1 MQGTSFVVL
10 TGHLNDYPLSNLI
23 GILRRQRKTGRLLV
37 EYPTAPCSF
46 YFENG
51 DLVDAQLNTLT
62 GLQAVY
68 VAMSQPNAAFN
79 FNPLI
84 RPPRRSIDDSAQK
97 VLLESLGCWEE
108 KIINIKAAA
117 SVEVVPSSTEAQ
129 PASLTPHKA
138 GRDEL
143 PQARE
148 VLALPPGPAR
158 SNVLKREVFA
168 ASVILVSLLASLA
181 GISLTGW
188 LTKRDDERPPSRL
201 RNAESSATTT
211 TTTAPGEI
219 TGPRDARTIEVIVR
233 IENGRVSQAFIAHP
247 QTGMEA
253 YEALALR
260 IARQRRYA
268 IGTTT
273 QESVPVEINS
283 PAP

>member
-23 GILRRQRKTGRLLV
+23 GILRRQRKTGRLLI
-37 EYPTAPCSF
+37 EYPSAPCSF

-51 DLVDAQLNTLT
+51 DLVDAQINTLT

-68 VAMSQPNAAFN
+68 VAFAQPDAAFN

-84 RPPRRSIDDSAQK
+84 QPPRRSIDAPTQK

-108 KIINIKAAA
+108 KVINIKAAEA
-117 SVEVVPSSTEAQ
+117 ADDPSLIDPQAAALKAHQ
-129 PASLTPHKA
+129 A

-143 PQARE
+143 PRARE
-148 VLALPPGPAR
+148 VLALPPAPSQ

-168 ASVILVSLLASLA
+168 ASVILVSLLTLLVV
-181 GISLTGW
+181 ISLTGW
-188 LTKRDDERPPSRL
+188 LAQGDAARPSSRMKR
-201 RNAESSATTT
+201 AESV
-211 TTTAPGEI
+211 TAPNDIEQS
-219 TGPRDARTIEVIVR
+219 ARTVEVVVR
-233 IENGRVSQAFIAHP
+233 IEDGRVSQAFVAHP

-260 IARQRRYA
+260 IARQRRYPA
-268 IGTTT
+268 GTTR
-273 QESVPVEINS
+273 QEVVPVEIRS
-283 PAP
+283 P